1 MKQELQMNETQTN
14 NLWDKF
20 MNKMF
25 NNHNYSTRRKIYNSM
40 WSILLGLFI
49 TILII
54 SFFGYNPFS
63 VIVSFFQDAN
73 VSNIFIPTLVTF
85 ILAGLAIAVC
95 FKAGIFNIGVAGQMM
110 SAGFITLVLIRKD
123 LATMTQ
129 TTHATV
135 ALSILLSI
143 VISIAVSMII
153 GVLKAYLNVN
163 EVVSSIMVNWIVFF
177 VIRYIV
183 GLYQDPSLTNG
194 FNLTTGELMGYGKTE
209 GYIQFNQVPEFY
221 FIDIWFKS
229 GWSWLL
235 IIGAILITIVIW
247 VTIRFTKFGYKIQ
260 MVGLSST
267 AADYSGTN
275 KKHLILSSMAIS
287 GALSGLAGFVWYF
300 SVQQGVIDISI
311 SSGPLY
317 IGFNAIAISLIVF
330 DNPIAI
336 IFSSFV
342 FSLISVGSQTATSFP
357 ALPNEMTDIISG
369 IFIYS
374 AALAFVFSKFVPYQW
389 TKNFIILIKYPE
401 YRKVYW
407 RNWKEHFVYFT
418 SAWFNEKKEL
428 WNLWKSNHGIWR
440 DIKKQMNKKQKEEEK
455 LLAQPNTKIIFKN
468 LDKQKQI
475 EYLELLSKLKKE
487 KDILLAEEHYFDK
500 YQIKAKRKDKLQS
513 WNQQFNSLKTKLIQK
528 HYKVVQEK
536 LVDSTKELAIKEKE
550 QRDKDIKGGK

>member
-1 MKQELQMNETQTN
+1 MQKEITKNEIQQTN
-14 NLWDKF
+14 LWSKF
-20 MNKMF
+20 MNKLF
-25 NNHNYSTRRKIYNSM
+25 DSHNYSTRRKIYNSI

-63 VIVSFFQDAN
+63 VIFSFFQDAN

-85 ILAGLAIAVC
+85 ILAGLAIAIC

-129 TTHATV
+129 ITHATII
-135 ALSILLSI
+135 LSILLSM
-143 VISIAVSMII
+143 VISVCISMII
-153 GVLKAYLNVN
+153 GILKAYLNVN
-163 EVVSSIMVNWIVFF
+163 EVVSSIMLNWIVFF
-177 VIRYIV
+177 VIRYVV
-183 GLYQDPSLTNG
+183 GLYQDPSLNNG
-194 FNLTTGELMGYGKTE
+194 FNLTTSELMGYGKTE

-221 FIDIWFKS
+221 FIDTWFKS

-235 IIGAILITIVIW
+235 IVGALLITIIIW
-247 VTIRFTKFGYKIQ
+247 TVIRFTKFGYKIQ

-275 KKHLILSSMAIS
+275 KKHLILSTMAIS
-287 GALSGLAGFVWYF
+287 GVLSGLAGFVWYF

-336 IFSSFV
+336 IFSSFI
-342 FSLISVGSQTATSFP
+342 FSVISVGSQTATSFP

-374 AALAFVFSKFVPYQW
+374 AALAFVFSKFLPYQW
-389 TKNFIILIKYPE
+389 TKNFIILIRYPE

-407 RNWKEHFVYFT
+407 RNWKEHLTYYTFSWFT
-418 SAWFNEKKEL
+418 EKKEL
-428 WNLWKSNHGIWR
+428 WKLWKSNHGVWR
-440 DIKKQMNKKQKEEEK
+440 DIHKHMKTKQREEER

-468 LDKQKQI
+468 LDKKKQI
-475 EYLELLSKLKKE
+475 EYLDLISKLKKE

-500 YQIKAKRKDKLQS
+500 YQIKAKRKEKLQS
-513 WNQQFNSLKTKLIQK
+513 WKQEFNTLKVKLITK
-528 HYKVVQEK
+528 HKNVIQEK
-536 LVDSTKELAIKEKE
+536 IEDSTKELAIKEQKE
-550 QRDKDIKGGK
+550 RNKDKMGGK